1 MTQLVKRHRELPKTL
16 TDDQLALLYA
26 IYAMGYLRQITYA
39 CAAGSDRILV
49 AGEAL
54 LPLDPAVERL
64 DAAYFRHAVE
74 LVKTPTTVT
83 ALQTHIVLQLYCM
96 ACASM
101 RTTRQI
107 VGKLCYCVNELGL
120 LHSVSSTAC
129 RLPQSLN
136 LTHSACSQL
145 PPHTR
150 PKAGRR
156 RSAST
161 SFSPTSAGPA

>member
-1 MTQLVKRHRELPKTL
+1 MTRLVKRHRELPKTL

-120 LHSVSSTAC
+120 LHSVSSTTC
-129 RLPQSLN
+129 RLP
-136 LTHSACSQL
+136 
-145 PPHTR
+145 
-150 PKAGRR
+150 
-156 RSAST
+156 
-161 SFSPTSAGPA
+161 